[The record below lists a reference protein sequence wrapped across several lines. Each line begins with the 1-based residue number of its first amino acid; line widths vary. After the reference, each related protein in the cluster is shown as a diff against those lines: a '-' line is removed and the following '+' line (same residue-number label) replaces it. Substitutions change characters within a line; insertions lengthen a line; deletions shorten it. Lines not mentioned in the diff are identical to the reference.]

1 MKYNDFILLEGHFY
15 LYSASTLFYEQIKS
29 KELVRNTLIK
39 NEIEI
44 GFSLVC
50 MIFKQQTATLLFC
63 AKFIK

>member
-1 MKYNDFILLEGHFY
+1 MKYNGFILLERRFY

-44 GFSLVC
+44 GFSVVC
-50 MIFKQQTATLLFC
+50 VIFQQ
-63 AKFIK
+63 